1 MAGIQPRLR
10 QAATSARISLCLIGH
25 NAICPSV
32 FRSLDSSNPYA
43 TRQRLPELGL
53 AARTNNAAACPTI
66 LDHHVKA

>member
-1 MAGIQPRLR
+1 
-10 QAATSARISLCLIGH
+10 LIDH
-25 NAICPSV
+25 NAIRPSV